1 MNLVDW
7 LWSLLVI
14 FFMVMFFMIFFMVI
28 IDLFGD
34 HSLGGGAK
42 ALWVIFLIVMPP
54 LAVLI
59 YLVAR
64 GNSMA
69 ERRQAQMKQ
78 AQESQRAYIQQVAA
92 TGSAPAD
99 QIASAKALLD
109 SGAIT
114 QAEYDTLKAKALA

>member
-78 AQESQRAYIQQVAA
+78 AQESQRAYIQQVASA
-92 TGSAPAD
+92 GPAPAD

-109 SGAIT
+109 SGAIS

>member
-28 IDLFGD
+28 IDLLGD

-78 AQESQRAYIQQVAA
+78 AQESQRAYIQQVAT
-92 TGSAPAD
+92 TGTAPAD

>member
-42 ALWVIFLIVMPP
+42 ALWVIFLIVLPP

-92 TGSAPAD
+92 SGSAPAD

-109 SGAIT
+109 SGAIS
-114 QAEYDTLKAKALA
+114 QQEYDTLKAKALA

>member
-14 FFMVMFFMIFFMVI
+14 FFMVMFFMIFFMVV
-28 IDLFGD
+28 IDLFND

-42 ALWVIFLIVMPP
+42 AMWVIFLIFFPP
-54 LAVLI
+54 LAVLV
-59 YLVAR
+59 YLIAR

-69 ERRQAQMKQ
+69 ERRQAQMRH
-78 AQESQRAYIQQVAA
+78 AQEAQTAYIKQVAA
-92 TGSAPAD
+92 SGPAPAD

-109 SGAIT
+109 SGAIS
-114 QAEYDTLKAKALA
+114 AEEYDTLKAKALA